1 MALGLPSVNIVFKQ
15 EGITAIERG
24 ERGIVALVLKDT
36 KALGG
41 HTVYDITDCPEELS
55 EENYN
60 KFLKVAENE
69 LPDPKG
75 TDKFFIDLL
84 GNMAKSKY
92 FKEWSER
99 LLAIAVRCQKYYDA
113 KN

>member
-55 EENYN
+55 EE
-60 KFLKVAENE
+60 KLNE
-69 LPDPKG
+69 LN
-75 TDKFFIDLL
+75 LYL
-84 GNMAKSKY
+84 YN
-92 FKEWSER
+92 
-99 LLAIAVRCQKYYDA
+99 
-113 KN
+113 

>member
-41 HTVYDITDCPEELS
+41 HTV
-55 EENYN
+55 
-60 KFLKVAENE
+60 
-69 LPDPKG
+69 
-75 TDKFFIDLL
+75 
-84 GNMAKSKY
+84 
-92 FKEWSER
+92 
-99 LLAIAVRCQKYYDA
+99 
-113 KN
+113 

>member
-24 ERGIVALVLKDT
+24 ERGIVALVLRDT

-55 EENYN
+55 EENKVYVIDALKGN
-60 KFLKVAENE
+60 TNAPLRVELFVLGADDEVVDALNYFENTKFDYICS
-69 LPDPKG
+69 PSF
-75 TDKFFIDLL
+75 T
-84 GNMAKSKY
+84 
-92 FKEWSER
+92 SE
-99 LLAIAVRCQKYYDA
+99 
-113 KN
+113 